1 MIAATD
7 LTFGIE
13 IECTIPAAAFNAA
26 GWIVGAYHVGA
37 PVPGFDGWLAM
48 RDGSVHTQGGR
59 YAVELVSPVLKGE
72 AGFEAVRAMVANLT
86 EMGARVNRSCGFHVH
101 VGFAGNAEALARLV
115 HLTAYA
121 EPALRASTGSPDRD
135 RSRYCRSI
143 KQDYAGLKGAKPAS
157 MAEVARLGG
166 ARVAYSDARYHVL
179 NLTNLLGGRRPTVEF
194 RAFSGT
200 LNLKKMFAYM
210 QLCLGLTQRAI
221 NVTRV
226 AEWDAKPLTAKSAP
240 NCYREGRPGTTEVNR
255 LLAMLG
261 WSRTTDKQYGIV
273 LPETTAASVAT
284 LRELAEKYDAART
297 PRAAAAAVVTPP
309 AAV

>member
-1 MIAATD
+1 
-7 LTFGIE
+7 
-13 IECTIPAAAFNAA
+13 
-26 GWIVGAYHVGA
+26 
-37 PVPGFDGWLAM
+37 
-48 RDGSVHTQGGR
+48 
-59 YAVELVSPVLKGE
+59 
-72 AGFEAVRAMVANLT
+72 MVAKLT
-86 EMGARVNRSCGFHVH
+86 EMGARVNVSCGFHVH

-143 KQDYAGLKGAKPAS
+143 KNDYAGLKGLKPATLADVS
-157 MAEVARLGG
+157 
-166 ARVAYSDARYHVL
+166 RVRGVSGDGARYHTL

-200 LNLKKMFAYM
+200 LNLKKIVAYV

-273 LPETTAASVAT
+273 LPETVAASVAT

-297 PRAAAAAVVTPP
+297 PRAAAVPVATP
-309 AAV
+309 AAI